1 MIREALQIGEIAP
14 GTSFDRRLALP
25 LGCRSNQPADRA
37 GGKEADMTTLPPH
50 PPRTAGAGAMQPHRG
65 ALLLTFGILG
75 LVICVIF
82 GIVSWVMANAD
93 LRAMAEGRMD
103 PSGEGLTK
111 AGKILGIVSVAL
123 AGLTVVLIILFTALG
138 VFAAAASQ
146 GGGGP

>member
-1 MIREALQIGEIAP
+1 
-14 GTSFDRRLALP
+14 
-25 LGCRSNQPADRA
+25 
-37 GGKEADMTTLPPH
+37 
-50 PPRTAGAGAMQPHRG
+50 MQPHRG